1 MRPDA
6 ILFDL
11 DGTIYQGSCIIPGA
25 IDTLN
30 VLTNAHIPYRF
41 ITNATRLTKKK
52 LVLVLE
58 KMGLSV
64 SSDDIFSAPHAAAI
78 YCQNKG
84 YKKILLAV
92 PDREMEADFS
102 DFQLVDNNPDA
113 IVLGDMGAG
122 FTFNLINNLFNHLL

>member
-11 DGTIYQGSCIIPGA
+11 DGTIYQGSCLIPGA

-30 VLTNAHIPYRF
+30 VLTNACIPYRF

-52 LVLVLE
+52 LVLMLK
-58 KMGLSV
+58 KMGITISFNDV
-64 SSDDIFSAPHAAAI
+64 FTAPHAAAI
-78 YCQNKG
+78 YCKNKG

-92 PDREMEADFS
+92 PDIEMAEDFS
-102 DFQLVDNNPDA
+102 DFQLVNQSPEA

-122 FTFNLINNLFNHLL
+122 FTFDFI